1 MGTFELV
8 RSVPAGIH
16 ETFGVFAAFRDHGDF
31 IPLTTITSDEGPIG
45 VNWTFTA
52 RSGFGPL
59 ALPDRMEVS
68 IWDPPHEFRIDKL
81 GPVLD
86 GWAHVHFA
94 REGSDTRVVW
104 REHIMVRPH
113 TVGRVLGRVLDPG
126 NQLMFGRALDKM
138 ARRAAEA
145 PGSTGAD
152 GP

>member
-8 RSVPAGIH
+8 RCVPAGLQ
-16 ETFGVFAAFRDHGDF
+16 ETFDVFSGFRDHGDY

-52 RSGFGPL
+52 RSGVGPL

-113 TVGRVLGRVLDPG
+113 IVGRALGRVIDPG
-126 NQLMFGRALDKM
+126 NRVMFGRALDKM
-138 ARRAAEA
+138 ARRAADV
-145 PGSTGAD
+145 PGLPGA
-152 GP
+152 GQP